1 MNQQLPLTPKV
12 GEVPEGCPKFNSWS
26 GVHGYY
32 KRPDTALNPF
42 VTDKMMSG
50 HFDKEFMLHNQSLC
64 STMRETNKS
73 TVEFKVNLKVKPKML
88 STSNSKESFI
98 DQRYIANQICEI
110 SSSDNFERSFD
121 KFATWDSDDNKFLKI
136 TDIPDLIRDCM
147 GIAPDFVVDK
157 FKELAKRE
165 SVAGRISW
173 PIFR

>member
-1 MNQQLPLTPKV
+1 MFKCQLQC
-12 GEVPEGCPKFNSWS
+12 GI
-26 GVHGYY
+26 
-32 KRPDTALNPF
+32 
-42 VTDKMMSG
+42 
-50 HFDKEFMLHNQSLC
+50 QSL
-64 STMRETNKS
+64 EDH
-73 TVEFKVNLKVKPKML
+73 LKVKPKML

-121 KFATWDSDDNKFLKI
+121 KFATWDSDDSKFLKI
-136 TDIPDLIRDCM
+136 TDVPDLIRDCM